1 LQHSLIALYYIY
13 DRYIVYKY
21 CNMWSPNGH
30 FTFEEVMKDEHTYI
44 QWVRLNI
51 TPFRMWA
58 KARHDEAQA
67 LLRK

>member
-1 LQHSLIALYYIY
+1 
-13 DRYIVYKY
+13 
-21 CNMWSPNGH
+21 MWSPNGH